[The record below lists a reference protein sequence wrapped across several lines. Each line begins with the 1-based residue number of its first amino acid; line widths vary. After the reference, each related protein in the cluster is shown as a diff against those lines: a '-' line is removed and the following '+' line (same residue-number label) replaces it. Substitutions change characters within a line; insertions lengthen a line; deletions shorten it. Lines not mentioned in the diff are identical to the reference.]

1 MLIRTWTGSFV
12 LVSFACSGNFRRELV
27 YEAREGEWVLSVCGR
42 VVQLEALTDFVIEPR
57 MGVTAMPLAV
67 LLCRDLVRF
76 LLECDAYVR
85 CDRQSYGRLWHS
97 VQSTCRD
104 GGSTGSLLAG
114 FQIVKCTVG
123 FVPGRMSSDNEG
135 VVK

>member
-57 MGVTAMPLAV
+57 MGVTAMRLAV

-76 LLECDAYVR
+76 LVECDA
-85 CDRQSYGRLWHS
+85 
-97 VQSTCRD
+97 
-104 GGSTGSLLAG
+104 
-114 FQIVKCTVG
+114 
-123 FVPGRMSSDNEG
+123 
-135 VVK
+135 